1 MATILNLPRRRIPIR
16 REIPRLTR
24 RKQTSGLPESEIF
37 SRYRTRRIE
46 DAQRIA
52 RLGGWV
58 LDHLSGKLTWSDEVF
73 RLFEIAPQS
82 FDGAY
87 QSFLT
92 VVHPDDRD
100 LVSQAFAKSLASRT
114 NYEITH
120 RLLMPDGRIKWLN
133 EKCETDFDGAGNPLQ
148 SYGMVQDVT
157 ERHEALIALQA
168 SEARFRSIF
177 ESTNTGV
184 ASTDSSGRVTSFNES
199 FRAMLGYD
207 AALLRNMNFAELTY
221 PDDLPQETEFFNQIL
236 AGQREH
242 YHIEKRYITSGGGIL
257 WVDISV
263 AVIRSA
269 EGRAESFVAVVVDI
283 TDRKQAEAAL
293 RASHETLRGILDT
306 TLDGYWCTDGQ
317 GRLLDVNPAYCRQ
330 SGYSREELLR
340 MRIPDLEAAENPAET
355 AAHLR
360 HLMQHG
366 CDLFESKHRRK
377 DGSVWDV
384 EISATYRSGLAGG
397 QLFVFVRDITERKRA
412 DAELRIAAATFESQ
426 DGIIVTDADSVIL
439 RVNRAFCQI
448 TGYAAEEVVGQK
460 PHLFKS
466 DRHDA
471 EFFRAMWDTIYR
483 TGGWQGEIWD
493 RRKNGEIYPKW
504 LTITAVRDSK
514 GIVTHYVGTHSDITE
529 RKRAEEQVHQLAFY
543 DTLTQLPNRRLF
555 NDRLSQT
562 MAANKRNGCHGA
574 LIFIDLDNF
583 KPLNDTYGHA
593 VGDLLLIEAADRL
606 RACVREMDTVS
617 RFGGDEF
624 VVMLGQLAN
633 DRDGSQ
639 ALARG
644 IAEKI
649 RARLSAPYCM
659 TIENHEGTEVAIEH
673 RCSASIGVALFI
685 GQASTPDDILKQADM
700 AMYQAK
706 ESGRNS
712 IRFHELAD

>member
-1 MATILNLPRRRIPIR
+1 MAVMQNLPRLRIPVR
-16 REIPRLTR
+16 REFPRLVR
-24 RKQTSGLPESEIF
+24 RKLASALPEPESF
-37 SRYRTRRIE
+37 SRYRARRIE

-73 RLFEIAPQS
+73 RLFEIAPER
-82 FDGAY
+82 FDGTY
-87 QSFLT
+87 QSFIT

-100 LVSQAFAKSLASRT
+100 QVNQAFAQSLASRT
-114 NYEITH
+114 PYEITH

-177 ESTNTGV
+177 ESTNTGI

-221 PDDLPQETEFFNQIL
+221 PDDLPRETGFFNEIL
-236 AGQREH
+236 AGKREH
-242 YHIEKRYITSGGGIL
+242 YHIEKRYIESGGGIL

-263 AVIRSA
+263 AVVRSA

-283 TDRKQAEAAL
+283 SDRKQAESAL
-293 RASHETLRGILDT
+293 RASHETLLGILGT

-330 SGYSREELLR
+330 SGYTREELLR

-412 DAELRIAAATFESQ
+412 DAEVRIAAATFESQ
-426 DGIIVTDADSVIL
+426 DGIIVTDANSVIL
-439 RVNRAFCQI
+439 RVNRAFSQI
-448 TGYAAEEVVGQK
+448 TGYTAEEVVGRK

-471 EFFRAMWDTIYR
+471 EFFRSMWDTIHR

-529 RKRAEEQVHQLAFY
+529 RKRAEEQVRQLAFY

-555 NDRLSQT
+555 NDRLIQT

-606 RACVREMDTVS
+606 RGCVREMDTVS

-649 RARLSAPYCM
+649 RARLAAPYCM
-659 TIENHEGTEVAIEH
+659 MIENQEGAEVVIEH
-673 RCSASIGVALFI
+673 LCSASIGAALFI

-712 IRFHELAD
+712 IRFHELSD

>member
-1 MATILNLPRRRIPIR
+1 
-16 REIPRLTR
+16 
-24 RKQTSGLPESEIF
+24 
-37 SRYRTRRIE
+37 
-46 DAQRIA
+46 
-52 RLGGWV
+52 
-58 LDHLSGKLTWSDEVF
+58 
-73 RLFEIAPQS
+73 
-82 FDGAY
+82 
-87 QSFLT
+87 
-92 VVHPDDRD
+92 
-100 LVSQAFAKSLASRT
+100 
-114 NYEITH
+114 
-120 RLLMPDGRIKWLN
+120 
-133 EKCETDFDGAGNPLQ
+133 
-148 SYGMVQDVT
+148 MVQDVT

-236 AGQREH
+236 VGQREH

-283 TDRKQAEAAL
+283 TDRKQAETAL

-412 DAELRIAAATFESQ
+412 DAEVRIAAATFESQ

-448 TGYAAEEVVGQK
+448 TGYTAEEVVGQK

-659 TIENHEGTEVAIEH
+659 TIENHEGGEVAIEH

>member
-1 MATILNLPRRRIPIR
+1 MAAILNLPRRRIPVR

-73 RLFEIAPQS
+73 RLFEIAPQN
-82 FDGAY
+82 FDGTY
-87 QSFLT
+87 QSFLA

-100 LVSQAFAKSLASRT
+100 QVGQAFAKSLASRSP
-114 NYEITH
+114 YEITH

-177 ESTNTGV
+177 ESTNTGI
-184 ASTDSSGRVTSFNES
+184 ASTDSSGWVTSFNES

-384 EISATYRSGLAGG
+384 EISATYRNGLAGG

-412 DAELRIAAATFESQ
+412 DAEVRIAAATFESQ

-448 TGYAAEEVVGQK
+448 TGYTAEEVVGQK

-471 EFFRAMWDTIYR
+471 EFFRAMWDTIQR

-529 RKRAEEQVHQLAFY
+529 RKRAEEQVRQLAFY

-659 TIENHEGTEVAIEH
+659 TIESHEGGEVAIEH

>member
-1 MATILNLPRRRIPIR
+1 M
-16 REIPRLTR
+16 R
-24 RKQTSGLPESEIF
+24 RKLASVLRESESS

-58 LDHLSGKLTWSDEVF
+58 LDHLSGRLTWSDEVF
-73 RLFEIAPQS
+73 RLFEIAPEN
-82 FDGAY
+82 FDGTY
-87 QSFLT
+87 QSFLV
-92 VVHPDDRD
+92 VVHPDDREP
-100 LVSQAFAKSLASRT
+100 VNRAFAQSLASRT
-114 NYEITH
+114 PYEITH

-168 SEARFRSIF
+168 SEARFRSI
-177 ESTNTGV
+177 
-184 ASTDSSGRVTSFNES
+184 
-199 FRAMLGYD
+199 
-207 AALLRNMNFAELTY
+207 
-221 PDDLPQETEFFNQIL
+221 
-236 AGQREH
+236 
-242 YHIEKRYITSGGGIL
+242 
-257 WVDISV
+257 
-263 AVIRSA
+263 
-269 EGRAESFVAVVVDI
+269 
-283 TDRKQAEAAL
+283 
-293 RASHETLRGILDT
+293 LDT

-330 SGYSREELLR
+330 SGYTRDELLR
-340 MRIPDLEAAENPAET
+340 MHIPDLEAAENPAET
-355 AAHLR
+355 AAHLQ

-397 QLFVFVRDITERKRA
+397 QLFVFVRDITERKRT
-412 DAELRIAAATFESQ
+412 DAEVRIAAATFESQ

-448 TGYAAEEVVGQK
+448 TGYTAEEVVGRT
-460 PHLFKS
+460 PRLLNS
-466 DRHDA
+466 GRHDA
-471 EFFRAMWDTIYR
+471 EFFRAMWDTIHR

-504 LTITAVRDSK
+504 LTITAVRDST

-529 RKRAEEQVHQLAFY
+529 RKRAEEQVRQMAFY

-555 NDRLSQT
+555 NDRLCHT

-583 KPLNDTYGHA
+583 KPLNDTHGHA

-633 DRDGSQ
+633 DREGSQ

-659 TIENHEGTEVAIEH
+659 TVPNREGTETTIEH
-673 RCSASIGVALFI
+673 RCSASIGVTLFI
-685 GQASTPDDILKQADM
+685 GQTSTPDDILKQADM

-712 IRFHELAD
+712 IRFHELAE

>member
-1 MATILNLPRRRIPIR
+1 VR
-16 REIPRLTR
+16 REFPRLTR
-24 RKQTSGLPESEIF
+24 RKQASALPDSESF

-82 FDGAY
+82 FDGTY
-87 QSFLT
+87 QSFLA

-100 LVSQAFAKSLASRT
+100 QVSQAFAKSLASRSP
-114 NYEITH
+114 YEITH

-177 ESTNTGV
+177 ESTNTGI
-184 ASTDSSGRVTSFNES
+184 AATDSSGRVTSFNES

-207 AALLRNMNFAELTY
+207 AALLRNMNYAELTY

-236 AGQREH
+236 AGKREQ

-283 TDRKQAEAAL
+283 TDRKQAETAL

-412 DAELRIAAATFESQ
+412 DAEVRIAAATFESQ

-448 TGYAAEEVVGQK
+448 TGYTAEEVVGQK

-493 RRKNGEIYPKW
+493 RRKNGEVYPKW